1 MISSIKEEQKGGDK
15 SSRVF
20 QQNLISSRSDGEF
33 GDFISQSEKRKSV
46 VKDEER
52 LTKDENLSTVGMM
65 TVKSESMTYSSRVD
79 SLVEKLSQVK

>member
-15 SSRVF
+15 SSQVF
-20 QQNLISSRSDGEF
+20 QHLISSRSEGEF